1 MGRRGSVSHLARPA
15 SCPAPPTSQ
24 PQHYG
29 ERVRLRRGRRSVFPA
44 KPRPKLWA
52 FISAPCHLATS
63 LTCFPLLGHLLGFQ
77 TRLCF
82 HFASL
87 PFNFCPEFRPG
98 LISAFRRSS
107 IFIRYCDA
115 RPPALVVLSAEQLH
129 TRLRVICGNDC
140 VRTQTMGWEF
150 NKIHMSRL
158 AFDTCECFFSWYC
171 SGLFAGQCICNLGL
185 LQLLN
190 FLHLSAATALK
201 WH

>member
-52 FISAPCHLATS
+52 FISAPRHLATS

-98 LISAFRRSS
+98 FNQRVSSFIYFHQALRCEALLHKRFSPRSTFAPGCVWFVAAIVCGHRRWDGNS
-107 IFIRYCDA
+107 IKFIWA
-115 RPPALVVLSAEQLH
+115 V
-129 TRLRVICGNDC
+129 
-140 VRTQTMGWEF
+140 
-150 NKIHMSRL
+150 
-158 AFDTCECFFSWYC
+158 
-171 SGLFAGQCICNLGL
+171 
-185 LQLLN
+185 
-190 FLHLSAATALK
+190 
-201 WH
+201 